1 MPLSDHEQ
9 RLLEQM
15 ERAPSADDPKLAS
28 AMRGSNRAQA
38 ARRRLLVGGVALV
51 VGLVLLV
58 IGVAVREVWIGAGG
72 FVIMLAGTVWA
83 FSPPRAAPAPSAA
96 PPGTGQGRLRAV
108 RNPAARSGFMARM
121 EERWERRRNQW

>member
-15 ERAPSADDPKLAS
+15 ERALSADDPKFAS
-28 AMRGSNRAQA
+28 AMRGSHRARA

-58 IGVAVREVWIGAGG
+58 IGVAASQLWVGVGG

-83 FSPPRAAPAPSAA
+83 FSPPRTAAPEPVQ
-96 PPGTGQGRLRAV
+96 GQGQGRLRPV
-108 RNPAARSGFMARM
+108 RNPAARSGFMARL